1 MTDMADVADPVLG
14 FYESLADEYRLI
26 FADWDAS
33 VRYQAEV
40 LEKLLRELGAPPDR
54 TLLDCAAGVGTQA
67 IGLAQ
72 RGYRVT
78 ATDLSPGLL
87 AQLRREAS
95 NRKLDIP
102 SHVADLR
109 TLDAT
114 LQARFDA
121 AIAMDNVLPHLP
133 TEQDI
138 TRAASQIRARLRP
151 GGAFITSVRDYD
163 ALRAQRPRFDP
174 QRGMVTPD
182 GRRITFQ
189 VWDWAED
196 GSQYTLKQFVLQERE
211 DGRWETHCHPGVYR
225 AVGRDELERALRA
238 AGLSDVQWRPPDATG
253 YYQPILTARAPT

>member
-40 LEKLLRELGAPPDR
+40 LEKLLRELGAPPAR
-54 TLLDCAAGVGTQA
+54 TRLDCAAGVATQA

-102 SHVADLR
+102 SHAADLP
-109 TLDAT
+109 TLAAAP
-114 LQARFDA
+114 QPRVDA
-121 AIAMDNVLPHLP
+121 AIARDDVLPRLP
-133 TEQDI
+133 AEQDI
-138 TRAASQIRARLRP
+138 TRAASQTRARLRP
-151 GGAFITSVRDYD
+151 GGAFITSVR
-163 ALRAQRPRFDP
+163 
-174 QRGMVTPD
+174 
-182 GRRITFQ
+182 
-189 VWDWAED
+189 
-196 GSQYTLKQFVLQERE
+196 
-211 DGRWETHCHPGVYR
+211 
-225 AVGRDELERALRA
+225 
-238 AGLSDVQWRPPDATG
+238 
-253 YYQPILTARAPT
+253 